1 MLKSKGS
8 RQLLLYGAVALG
20 IEFAII
26 YATCLL
32 ISGQD
37 DPTFIYA
44 LIGLA
49 GLYAFRVANSL
60 MNMLVGTIVYYLTK
74 KQRVSTVVAMFYQH
88 KIPVNEETMF
98 ADGTGVL
105 DALAVAKG
113 LSEEARK
120 FAFMSIGEINGL
132 RASSRPLAVLQ
143 ACAVIDAAWDRYR
156 SEMNAKVA
164 S

>member
-1 MLKSKGS
+1 MIKSKGS

-26 YATCLL
+26 YAICLL

-37 DPTFIYA
+37 DPTFMYA

-49 GLYAFRVANSL
+49 GLYGFRVANGL
-60 MNMLVGTIVYYLTK
+60 MNMVVGTIVYYLTK

-88 KIPVNEETMF
+88 KIPVNQETMF

-105 DALAVAKG
+105 DTLAVAKE
-113 LSEEARK
+113 LNEEAKK
-120 FAFMSIGEINGL
+120 FAVMSVGELNGI
-132 RASSRPLAVLQ
+132 RASSRPLALLQRVLSLTPRG
-143 ACAVIDAAWDRYR
+143 IDIGAR
-156 SEMNAKVA
+156 
-164 S
+164 